1 MNIEEKDFVFKEFGV
16 SGREEMIKKR
26 IEEFASPLVDEIMH
40 DATGSLICVRR
51 GKGRNRK
58 TIMLTAHMDTI
69 GFIITYIDEKG
80 FLRFSEV
87 GSHPRA
93 WLLGKTVVFENGFTG
108 VIGIERKEHEKTL
121 PVEKMFIDIGAV
133 GREDAKKQ
141 VGVGDVAAVY
151 APYRVNGPILRGGW
165 LDDRV
170 GCFVLLEVM
179 QNIDTFVNDL
189 FFVFSAQEEVGLR
202 GATTAAYSIQPDM
215 GLVVDVTVSSDLPEG
230 ESGGSCALGKG
241 VGIKIMDRSVIVPK
255 RFSDLLCAL
264 AKKHDIPY
272 QKDIL
277 REGSTD
283 VHAIQLSRGGVLAG
297 GVSVPVRYLHSAGE
311 MCSLDD
317 VQACV
322 RLVHRFCEEELN
334 LSIS

>member
-1 MNIEEKDFVFKEFGV
+1 MNIAEKDFIFKEFGV
-16 SGREEMIKKR
+16 SGREERIKKR
-26 IEEFASPLVDEIMH
+26 IEEFASPLVDEII
-40 DATGSLICVRR
+40 DDVTGSLICVKR

-58 TIMLTAHMDTI
+58 TLMLSAHMDTI

-93 WLLGKTVVFENGFTG
+93 WLLGKTVVFENGLTG

-121 PVEKMFIDIGAV
+121 PLEKMFIDIGAG

-141 VGVGDVAAVY
+141 VRVGDVAAVY
-151 APYRVNGPILRGGW
+151 SPYRVNGRVLSGGW

-179 QNIDTFVNDL
+179 QNIDKFSNDL

-202 GATTAAYSIQPDM
+202 GATTATYTIQPDV
-215 GLVVDVTVSSDLPEG
+215 GLVVDVTASSDLPEG
-230 ESGGSCALGKG
+230 EPDGSCALGKG

-255 RFSDLLCAL
+255 RFSDFLCTL
-264 AKKHDIPY
+264 AMRHEVPY
-272 QKDIL
+272 QKDVL
-277 REGSTD
+277 RKGSTD
-283 VHAIQLSRGGVLAG
+283 AHAIQLSRGGVLTG
-297 GVSVPVRYLHSAGE
+297 GVSIPVRYLHSAGE
-311 MCSLDD
+311 LCSIDD
-317 VQACV
+317 VLECV
-322 RLVHRFCEEELN
+322 RLVNCFCEEELT
-334 LSIS
+334 L